1 MTLLICLPAAA
12 AAKAATVCVLP
23 NPYSLWSVPAPTSFL
38 YWVPPQ
44 SCTLPE
50 DSIDCGQVQSAEF
63 WCLGT
68 WKNICAACSTCGA
81 NLHNTCISHKH
92 FDQSAGYTSN
102 TSTSAP
108 IHPHL
113 PSNPNVCY
121 FQLKL
126 LRWLELSCKML
137 AGISRQVSWYF
148 SVFSYIVCAATK
160 LFPYPLHI

>member
-12 AAKAATVCVLP
+12 KAATVCGLP
-23 NPYSLWSVPAPTSFL
+23 NPYSPPLPLSSLLCATTILHFARGL
-38 YWVPPQ
+38 YRVWP
-44 SCTLPE
+44 
-50 DSIDCGQVQSAEF
+50 SAECRI

-102 TSTSAP
+102 TSISTP

-113 PSNPNVCY
+113 PSNPDVCY

-137 AGISRQVSWYF
+137 AGNKSSSLMV
-148 SVFSYIVCAATK
+148 
-160 LFPYPLHI
+160 LFCF